1 MSNPNMH
8 FLKCNK
14 QNIFNMLR
22 SIEYP
27 AIVVD
32 TEFFNKGHHNKCKLP
47 VKLYSK
53 NQKNIVYA
61 LSYLIIENKNS
72 FNVKL
77 NNINEYSLTKQKAP
91 QVNLRRFFLRFP
103 V

>member
-47 VKLYSK
+47 VKPL
-53 NQKNIVYA
+53 
-61 LSYLIIENKNS
+61 
-72 FNVKL
+72 F
-77 NNINEYSLTKQKAP
+77 
-91 QVNLRRFFLRFP
+91 
-103 V
+103 